1 MTLGGWVI
9 MTLSVGGMTGLLAWC
24 IARVLSKPT
33 VAKKLHSQADIDTGD
48 QE

>member
-24 IARVLSKPT
+24 IARVLRQPGAT
-33 VAKKLHSQADIDTGD
+33 KKLHSQADIDTRD
-48 QE
+48 HE